1 LAREPQA
8 SVFRHGCQIRPSPRS
23 ASEPDRPDATLLNSL
38 TWPYFIA
45 RQPRPTNCSQKKA
58 WLKPKA
64 TLTKGTNGRYNPAP
78 NGDRFRNLITRR
90 ESAGFI
96 EKTILALRE
105 HEEMGLSHAHRRGE
119 NGLAKAIPMN
129 LALQVFTPLRSS
141 RCHKMRDPLRS
152 NCVCLKEEMEETS
165 QLRVSEDARAVFS
178 VVAERMTGFT
188 SQTAEETLAVEE
200 PLEIQLGYATA
211 EGRAIKSVSV
221 TMRTP
226 GYDFELAAG
235 FLMTEGVVRDVND
248 IERIAYAGA
257 GNIDEAAESS
267 TARSVLPYQPWKN
280 IVRVELATGVTVSLA
295 NLQRN
300 FYTTSSCGICGKAS
314 LLALQSVCPARSDNR
329 FAISA
334 ETLYTLPARLRAA
347 QSVFDR
353 TGGLHGAGLF
363 NAGGELLALR
373 EDVGRHNA
381 VDKLLGAEF
390 LADRTPL
397 RDSLLL
403 LSGRASFELL
413 QKALMGGVAMVA
425 SVGAPSS
432 LAVRVAKDFDIT
444 LVGFL
449 RDHHFNVYH
458 GAQRVSG
465 CKQRNEQGA
474 L

>member
-1 LAREPQA
+1 MSLIETEP
-8 SVFRHGCQIRPSPRS
+8 
-23 ASEPDRPDATLLNSL
+23 
-38 TWPYFIA
+38 
-45 RQPRPTNCSQKKA
+45 
-58 WLKPKA
+58 
-64 TLTKGTNGRYNPAP
+64 
-78 NGDRFRNLITRR
+78 
-90 ESAGFI
+90 
-96 EKTILALRE
+96 
-105 HEEMGLSHAHRRGE
+105 
-119 NGLAKAIPMN
+119 
-129 LALQVFTPLRSS
+129 TP
-141 RCHKMRDPLRS
+141 
-152 NCVCLKEEMEETS
+152 
-165 QLRVSEDARAVFS
+165 QLRVSGDAGAVFS
-178 VVAERMTGFT
+178 VMAERMTGFT

-200 PLEIQLGYATA
+200 PLEIQLAYGTA
-211 EGRAIKSVSV
+211 EGRAVKSISV

-248 IERIAYAGA
+248 IEGIAYAGA
-257 GNIDEAAESS
+257 GNIDEAAENG
-267 TARSVLPYQPWKN
+267 TARAVLPYQPWKN
-280 IVRVELATGVTVSLA
+280 IVRVELAAGVTVSLA

-314 LLALQSVCPARSDNR
+314 LLALQSVCPPRRENR
-329 FAISA
+329 FSISA

-363 NAGGELLALR
+363 NAAGELLALR

-458 GAQRVSG
+458 GAQHVSG
-465 CKQRNEQGA
+465 CGPVNEQGA

>member
-1 LAREPQA
+1 
-8 SVFRHGCQIRPSPRS
+8 
-23 ASEPDRPDATLLNSL
+23 
-38 TWPYFIA
+38 
-45 RQPRPTNCSQKKA
+45 
-58 WLKPKA
+58 
-64 TLTKGTNGRYNPAP
+64 
-78 NGDRFRNLITRR
+78 
-90 ESAGFI
+90 
-96 EKTILALRE
+96 
-105 HEEMGLSHAHRRGE
+105 
-119 NGLAKAIPMN
+119 
-129 LALQVFTPLRSS
+129 
-141 RCHKMRDPLRS
+141 
-152 NCVCLKEEMEETS
+152 MEEPTG
-165 QLRVSEDARAVFS
+165 LLKSEDDRALLS
-178 VVAERMTGFT
+178 VMAERVTGFA

-200 PLEIQLGYATA
+200 PLEIQLGYGTA
-211 EGRAIKSVSV
+211 EGRAVKSISV

-226 GYDFELAAG
+226 GCDFELAAG

-257 GNIDEAAESS
+257 GNIDESGETR
-267 TARSVLPYQPWKN
+267 TAQTVLPYQPWKN
-280 IVRVELATGVTVSLA
+280 IVRVDLATGVTVSLA

-314 LLALQSVCPARSDNR
+314 LLALQSVCPPRRINR
-329 FAISA
+329 FSISA
-334 ETLYTLPARLRAA
+334 ETLYTLPGRLRAA

-363 NAGGELLALR
+363 NADGELLALR

-432 LAVRVAKDFDIT
+432 LAVRVAKEFDIT

-458 GAQRVSG
+458 GAEHVSG
-465 CKQRNEQGA
+465 CNHVNEQGA